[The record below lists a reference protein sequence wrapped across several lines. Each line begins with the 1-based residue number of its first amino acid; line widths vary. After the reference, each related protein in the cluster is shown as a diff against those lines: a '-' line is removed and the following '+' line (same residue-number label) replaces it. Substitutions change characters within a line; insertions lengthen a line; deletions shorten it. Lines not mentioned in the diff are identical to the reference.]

1 MSLEDTLVFVA
12 CSAVGFDGACDAAK
26 GWVEDLTREGVF
38 GPGLMAGV
46 QLAHSEKPG

>member
-26 GWVEDLTREGVF
+26 GWVDVY
-38 GPGLMAGV
+38 GLYF
-46 QLAHSEKPG
+46 H